1 METFMNWTT
10 LRRGPAGAVT
20 FSVALIGTILVTGCD
35 MLEVSDPTAIEAS
48 ELNTPAGVNLMRT
61 DALSRVYA
69 ALSDASVQSALVSDE
84 LIAEWPLFWYNRAL
98 TNPAI
103 VHTPGRADR
112 REPELQAAHQAVYV
126 KWQDARYAAAVAIPA
141 MRSFASVAMQPR
153 VGEMFAMRG
162 FAALRLAEDFCP
174 GFPLHELAG
183 FKPAYGPPLTT
194 DQAFERALADFD
206 SALANAGDSVR
217 IQNLARV
224 ERGRA
229 LLALGRFADAAQAV
243 ASVPTTYNEN
253 AIYSDAVE
261 FEFEQFQLNAWGSKA
276 NMTLVTDQNYAIA
289 NREGG
294 NGMNFVTPADP
305 RLALKFLRNSDRD
318 GFALNVPL
326 KYPTVNS
333 PIVIASGVEARL
345 IEAEAALKAGGASW
359 LTILN
364 DLRATR
370 VTPAMPPLTDPG
382 NDAARVDLV
391 FRERAFWLYGT
402 GHRLGD
408 LRRLIARYGR
418 TAATVFPT
426 GTYRLGGN
434 YTTVTNMAFNP
445 DLEMPFSPDV
455 TGCTS
460 R

>member
-1 METFMNWTT
+1 METFMKWTT
-10 LRRGPAGAVT
+10 LRRGPARAVML
-20 FSVALIGTILVTGCD
+20 SAALLATILVTGCD
-35 MLEVSDPTAIEAS
+35 MLDVSDPTAIDAS
-48 ELNTPAGVNLMRT
+48 ELNNPAGVNLMRN
-61 DALSRVYA
+61 DALSRAYA
-69 ALSDASVQSALVSDE
+69 ALGEASVQSALVSDE
-84 LIAEWPLFWYNRAL
+84 LVAEWPLFWHNRGL
-98 TNPAI
+98 TNPGI
-103 VHTPGRADR
+103 VHTAGKADR
-112 REPELQAAHQAVYV
+112 REPELQALHQAVYV

-141 MRSFASVAMQPR
+141 MQGFASVAMKPR

-183 FKPAYGPPLTT
+183 FKPVYGPPLST
-194 DQAFERALADFD
+194 DQALERALADFD
-206 SALANAGDSVR
+206 SALVNAGDSVR

-224 ERGRA
+224 ERGRT
-229 LLALGRFADAAQAV
+229 LLALGRFADAALAV

-253 AIYSDAVE
+253 AVFSETVE
-261 FEFEQFQLNAWGSKA
+261 FEFEQFQLNSWGWKA
-276 NMTLVTDQNYAIA
+276 SMTLVTDQNFAIG

-294 NGMNFVTPADP
+294 NGINFTTPADP

-318 GFALNVPL
+318 AFPLNVPL
-326 KYPTVNS
+326 KYPNFNA
-333 PIVIASGVEARL
+333 PIVLASGVEARL

-370 VTPAMPPLTDPG
+370 VTPAMAPLTDPG
-382 NDAARVDLV
+382 DAAARVDLL

-426 GTYRLGGN
+426 GAYRLGGN

-455 TGCTS
+455 TGCSS